1 MTTYSKV
8 EKLNMIAKGVNLEIF
23 VFDKDWEIRMAVAE
37 QGYGHEVLVYDENWM
52 VRHAIAKLGNLLQM
66 LIDDKVFNVRIEVAK
81 QRFGL
86 KTLMNDENELVRAE
100 VAKQRFGL
108 KTLMND
114 ESPLVRL
121 AVAKKGVG
129 IETLIN
135 DEDKTVKEFAQSIL
149 GSKVRNV
156 AAFEKEF
163 DEDLHL
169 YVWGDEDKYMIVT
182 GSHKTD
188 SLDEWYT
195 MCENE
200 YDCEVADTYEELLKS
215 LIDKEMY

>member
-1 MTTYSKV
+1 MTTYSKT
-8 EKLNMIAKGVNLEIF
+8 EKLNMIEKGVNLEIF

-66 LIDDKVFNVRIEVAK
+66 LIDDKVFNVRI
-81 QRFGL
+81 
-86 KTLMNDENELVRAE
+86 E

-200 YDCEVADTYEELLKS
+200 YDSEVADTYEELLKS
-215 LIDKEMY
+215 LINKEMS